1 MLRRDAANERLQ
13 KINPAAL
20 WGEASEM
27 GCRLL
32 AQTGCWR
39 LGRGCRLLAHKADF
53 WQSTDVS

>member
-1 MLRRDAANERLQ
+1 MLRRDAANDRLQ

-20 WGEASEM
+20 WGDASEM

-32 AQTGCWR
+32 A
-39 LGRGCRLLAHKADF
+39 HKADL